1 MPIIL
6 TLGFVGWFCRIDMIV
21 IPLLCVYVGLLLAI
35 CDDVRN
41 VFPVAISAQFFINSV
56 ESIADY
62 VILGIGILFF
72 VIGLV
77 IFLIRQLYVKKA
89 SVKKGKMFWPF
100 VVALVA
106 YLIGGIWGYFNILN
120 AVIITAMT
128 CATYFLYWVAINF
141 THNLKEYINYFFIAL
156 GIVLGFQLI
165 ISYAFVEEKFS
176 VAILSKSVVW
186 IGLQNI
192 NIVTTYF
199 ILAMLSTFQLALRHK
214 YDYLM
219 CLGAMV
225 FALCAYFTY
234 CRMGVLI
241 AFVMMCIALVYV
253 FAKSKNK
260 QIFLYIGIVGVFVL
274 ATILI
279 FKFED
284 ISKIFAHYLTY
295 GFSANGRDTLYG
307 FCIEKFLESPVFGV
321 GFTTTDHVPALTGD
335 IDNIILAHNTLL
347 QYLTSC
353 GIVGTL
359 IISYYYYSR
368 WKVAFTKFN
377 EFKLWNGLSL
387 LVIALQGL
395 TDQSPT
401 MDIFVIIIITILVA
415 LAELDTDKILAETD
429 STTKPNTEHKDSADS
444 PTQTP
449 QDTNTTPVEDTNS
462 TLADTNTTQR
472 GKPRS
477 STKSVEKKS

>member
-6 TLGFVGWFCRIDMIV
+6 TLGFVGWFCKIDMIV

-62 VILGIGILFF
+62 VVLGVSILFF
-72 VIGLV
+72 VVGIV
-77 IFLIRQLYVKKA
+77 IFLIRQLYINKVC
-89 SVKKGKMFWPF
+89 VKKGKMFWPF

-128 CATYFLYWVAINF
+128 CATYFLYWIAINF
-141 THNLKEYINYFFIAL
+141 SHNLKEYINYFFIAL

-176 VAILSKSVVW
+176 IAILSKSVIW

-214 YDYLM
+214 YDYLIS
-219 CLGAMV
+219 LGAMM

-241 AFVMMCIALVYV
+241 AFIIMCIALVYV
-253 FAKSKNK
+253 FAKSRNK
-260 QIFLYIGIVGVFVL
+260 QIFLYIGIVGAFVL
-274 ATILI
+274 AISLI
-279 FKFED
+279 FKFDD
-284 ISKIFAHYLTY
+284 ISKIFNHYLTY
-295 GFSANGRDTLYG
+295 GFSSNGRDVLYS
-307 FCIEKFLESPVFGV
+307 FCMEKFLDSPVFGV
-321 GFTTTDHVPALTGD
+321 GFTTTDHVPFMAGD
-335 IDNIILAHNTLL
+335 IDNIILAHNTPL

-368 WKVAFTKFN
+368 WKVALTKFN
-377 EFKLWNGLSL
+377 EFKFWNVLSL
-387 LVIALQGL
+387 LVIALQGI

-401 MDIFVIIIITILVA
+401 MDIFVIIIITILVS

-429 STTKPNTEHKDSADS
+429 PVAPPSADHKDTIETSAKA
-444 PTQTP
+444 P
-449 QDTNTTPVEDTNS
+449 QDKPVDTNP
-462 TLADTNTTQR
+462 TPRKKT
-472 GKPRS
+472 RS
-477 STKSVEKKS
+477 STKNVENKS